1 MINDL
6 KRMNAFLVICI
17 AALFALSLF
26 LIGELQET
34 EARAEKLSAQV
45 YTLGSMLG
53 ERAAAYQAENV
64 ITEVRNS
71 D

>member
-6 KRMNAFLVICI
+6 KNMNKFLLICI
-17 AALFALSLF
+17 CLLLGLNILLFDD
-26 LIGELQET
+26 LQKT
-34 EARAEKLSAQV
+34 TDRAEKLAAQV

-53 ERAAAYQAENV
+53 EQNAATQAQMT
-64 ITEVRNS
+64 IAEVNEL

>member
-6 KRMNAFLVICI
+6 KNMNKFLLICI
-17 AALFALSLF
+17 CLLLGLNILLFDD
-26 LIGELQET
+26 LQKT
-34 EARAEKLSAQV
+34 TDRAEKLAAQV

-53 ERAAAYQAENV
+53 EQNAAAQAKMT
-64 ITEVRNS
+64 ISEVNEL

>member
-6 KRMNAFLVICI
+6 KRMNAFLVLCI
-17 AALFALSLF
+17 AALFALSLY
-26 LIGELQET
+26 LIAELQET
-34 EARAEKLSAQV
+34 EARASDLSAQV

-64 ITEVRNS
+64 ITEVNEL

>member
-6 KRMNAFLVICI
+6 KNMNKFLLICI
-17 AALFALSLF
+17 CLLLGLNILLFDD
-26 LIGELQET
+26 LQKT
-34 EARAEKLSAQV
+34 TDRAEKLAAQV

-53 ERAAAYQAENV
+53 EQNAAAQAKMT
-64 ITEVRNS
+64 IAEVNEL

>member
-6 KRMNAFLVICI
+6 KRMNAFLVLCI
-17 AALFALSLF
+17 AALFALSLY
-26 LIGELQET
+26 LIAELQET
-34 EARAEKLSAQV
+34 EARASDLSAQV

-53 ERAAAYQAENV
+53 EQNAATQAKMT
-64 ITEVRNS
+64 ISEVNEL